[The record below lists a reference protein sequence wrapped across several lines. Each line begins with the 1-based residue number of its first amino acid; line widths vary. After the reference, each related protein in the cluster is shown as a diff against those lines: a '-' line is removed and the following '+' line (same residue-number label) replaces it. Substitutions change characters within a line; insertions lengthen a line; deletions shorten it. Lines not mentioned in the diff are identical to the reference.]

1 MLIFAIHALRL
12 HAVAAK
18 YPFRREMCICVQ
30 KEKKTATAKHNY
42 SNDIFFLLFPHKNFL
57 SCVRKP
63 EIDLFIENGGYIR
76 V

>member
-1 MLIFAIHALRL
+1 MHYAYTQWQRNTHFDE
-12 HAVAAK
+12 K
-18 YPFRREMCICVQ
+18 CVYVYR
-30 KEKKTATAKHNY
+30 KKKKTATAKHNY